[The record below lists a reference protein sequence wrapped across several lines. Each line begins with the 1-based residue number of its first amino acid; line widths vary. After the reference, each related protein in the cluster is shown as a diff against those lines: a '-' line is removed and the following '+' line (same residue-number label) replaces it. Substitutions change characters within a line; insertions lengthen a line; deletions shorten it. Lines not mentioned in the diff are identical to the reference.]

1 MARGKNKGAPVAKK
15 PVAKKVEDKPKKP
28 KKAVKRG

>member
-1 MARGKNKGAPVAKK
+1 MARGKNKGEPVAKK
-15 PVAKKVEDKPKKP
+15 TEDKKVEDKPKTP